1 MPAAIPLARNAVTFS
16 FCHTA
21 RSERTAMAIFV
32 SKRICPG
39 SPAAP
44 GAVLNAGAAGLARCN
59 EPPGRAAPHTG
70 RVRRA
75 EPGDW
80 ARYWRSPD
88 GRLETMHAHFSG
100 HVYHRH
106 SHETY
111 SLGVTESGAQG
122 FTCRGAGHVSTAGL
136 VMAFNPDDPH
146 DGHAATGD
154 GFTYRMIHLAPDLLT
169 DMLADLTGTAAMPLF
184 AAPVITDP
192 ALAGAVRRLH
202 RSLTGPATPLE
213 RSERLAA
220 VAALAARHAAD
231 PGRAD
236 QRGRGEARL
245 TAGDR
250 ARAAGRVRAFLSDG
264 YAAQA
269 TLTDLA
275 EVAGCSRFAAYRAFR
290 DRFGLPPSDY
300 QRQLR
305 LREARRALAGGAGP
319 ADVAAAT
326 GFADQAHLTRWFRRC
341 YGITPGA
348 YRAACG

>member
-1 MPAAIPLARNAVTFS
+1 
-16 FCHTA
+16 
-21 RSERTAMAIFV
+21 
-32 SKRICPG
+32 
-39 SPAAP
+39 
-44 GAVLNAGAAGLARCN
+44 
-59 EPPGRAAPHTG
+59 
-70 RVRRA
+70 
-75 EPGDW
+75 
-80 ARYWRSPD
+80 
-88 GRLETMHAHFSG
+88 MHAHFRG

-146 DGHAATGD
+146 DGHASTGD
-154 GFTYRMIHLAPDLLT
+154 GFTYRMIHMAPDLLT
-169 DMLADLTGTAAMPLF
+169 DMLAELTGRPAAMPLF
-184 AAPVITDP
+184 ASPVITDP
-192 ALAGAVRRLH
+192 ELAGAVCRLH

-220 VAALAARHAAD
+220 VAPLAARHAAG
-231 PGRAD
+231 PGHADRPGAGPAGLTAAD
-236 QRGRGEARL
+236 Q
-245 TAGDR
+245 
-250 ARAAGRVRAFLSDG
+250 ARAAGRVRAFLADV
-264 YAAQA
+264 YADQA

-275 EVAGCSRFAAYRAFR
+275 EIAGCSRFAAYRAFR
-290 DRFGLPPSDY
+290 SRFGLAPSDY

-305 LREARRALAGGAGP
+305 LRAARRALAGRKAV

-348 YRAACG
+348 YRAAGG

>member
-1 MPAAIPLARNAVTFS
+1 
-16 FCHTA
+16 
-21 RSERTAMAIFV
+21 
-32 SKRICPG
+32 
-39 SPAAP
+39 
-44 GAVLNAGAAGLARCN
+44 
-59 EPPGRAAPHTG
+59 
-70 RVRRA
+70 
-75 EPGDW
+75 
-80 ARYWRSPD
+80 
-88 GRLETMHAHFSG
+88 MHAHFRG

-146 DGHAATGD
+146 DGHAATGN
-154 GFTYRMIHLAPDLLT
+154 GFTYRMVHIAPDLLT
-169 DMLADLTGTAAMPLF
+169 DLLADLAGGPAGLPLF

-192 ALAGAVRRLH
+192 ALGGAVRRLH
-202 RSLTGPATPLE
+202 RSLTGPASPLE

-220 VAALAARHAAD
+220 VAALAAPHAAG
-231 PGRAD
+231 PGRA
-236 QRGRGEARL
+236 GLSGAGPAGL
-245 TAGDR
+245 TARDG
-250 ARAAGRVRAFLSDG
+250 ARAADRVRAFLSDG

-275 EVAGCSRFAAYRAFR
+275 EVAGCSRFATYRAFR
-290 DRFGLPPSDY
+290 GRFGLSPSDY

-305 LREARRALAGGAGP
+305 LRAARRALASGAGV

-348 YRAACG
+348 YQRAC

>member
-1 MPAAIPLARNAVTFS
+1 
-16 FCHTA
+16 
-21 RSERTAMAIFV
+21 V
-32 SKRICPG
+32 SRD
-39 SPAAP
+39 
-44 GAVLNAGAAGLARCN
+44 
-59 EPPGRAAPHTG
+59 
-70 RVRRA
+70 

-88 GRLETMHAHFSG
+88 DRLEAMHAHFRG

-146 DGHAATGD
+146 DGHAATGS
-154 GFTYRMIHLAPDLLT
+154 GFTYRMIHMAPDLLT
-169 DMLADLTGTAAMPLF
+169 DLLADLTGAPPAMPLF
-184 AAPVITDP
+184 ADPVIADP
-192 ALAGAVRRLH
+192 ALASAVRRLH
-202 RSLTGPATPLE
+202 RSLTGPASPLE
-213 RSERLAA
+213 QSERLAA
-220 VAALAARHAAD
+220 VAALAARHAAG
-231 PGRAD
+231 PYEAD
-236 QRGRGEARL
+236 LLRTCPAGL

-250 ARAAGRVRAFLSDG
+250 ARAADRVRAFLSG
-264 YAAQA
+264 EHAAHA
-269 TLTDLA
+269 TLADLA

-290 DRFGLPPSDY
+290 GRFGLSPSDY

-305 LREARRALAGGAGP
+305 LRAARRALAGGIAV

-348 YRAACG
+348 YRAACA